1 MLAPPMG
8 RVVSIGTKKLEGRMH
23 LKAMVLVVAAV
34 LGCGAAVAQQPG
46 VVIAFLDKNADG
58 KCDLNEY
65 LTYQQ
70 PRLAEFDKDADGGLN
85 LGEFRESLQGK
96 AKMNAAFV
104 FKNANAE
111 GGRTLSQKEF
121 LGYHA
126 WVFKT
131 YVDADKDGFMSAEEW
146 SAVVAANG

>member
-1 MLAPPMG
+1 MRLRTTGLA
-8 RVVSIGTKKLEGRMH
+8 VVGLA
-23 LKAMVLVVAAV
+23 LAAWPV
-34 LGCGAAVAQQPG
+34 IGAAFAQQPG
-46 VVIAFLDKNADG
+46 MVIAFLDKNADG

-65 LTYQQ
+65 LTFQQ
-70 PRLAEFDKDADGGLN
+70 PRLAQFDKDGDGGLN

-96 AKMNAAFV
+96 SKMNAAFV

-126 WVFKT
+126 WVFQN
-131 YVDADKDGFMSAEEW
+131 YVDSDKDGFMSAEEW
-146 SAVVAANG
+146 SKIMAAAG

>member
-1 MLAPPMG
+1 MG
-8 RVVSIGTKKLEGRMH
+8 KTVSGLIL
-23 LKAMVLVVAAV
+23 LVVLAA
-34 LGCGAAVAQQPG
+34 GPAVAQQPEA
-46 VVIAFLDKNADG
+46 VIAWLDKNSDG

-65 LTYQQ
+65 LMYQQ
-70 PRLAEFDKDADGGLN
+70 PRLAEFDKDTDGGLN

-96 AKMNAAFV
+96 SKMNAQFL

-131 YVDADKDGFMSAEEW
+131 YVDTDKDGFMSPEEW
-146 SAVVAANG
+146 SAIIAAAS

>member
-1 MLAPPMG
+1 MRFMRTGLA
-8 RVVSIGTKKLEGRMH
+8 VVGL
-23 LKAMVLVVAAV
+23 VLAAGPCAVAAI
-34 LGCGAAVAQQPG
+34 AQQPG
-46 VVIAFLDKNADG
+46 MVIAFLDKNADG

-65 LTYQQ
+65 LTFQQ
-70 PRLAEFDKDADGGLN
+70 PRLAQFDKDGDGGLN

-96 AKMNAAFV
+96 SKMNAAIV

-126 WVFKT
+126 WIFQN
-131 YVDADKDGFMSAEEW
+131 YVDSDKDGFMSAEEW
-146 SAVVAANG
+146 SEITAAAG

>member
-1 MLAPPMG
+1 MRLRTTGLA
-8 RVVSIGTKKLEGRMH
+8 VVGLA
-23 LKAMVLVVAAV
+23 LAAWP
-34 LGCGAAVAQQPG
+34 GMGAAFAQQPG
-46 VVIAFLDKNADG
+46 MVIAFLDKNADG

-65 LTYQQ
+65 LTFQQ
-70 PRLAEFDKDADGGLN
+70 PRLAQFDKDGDGGLN

-96 AKMNAAFV
+96 SKMNAAFV

-126 WVFKT
+126 WVFKN
-131 YVDADKDGFMSAEEW
+131 YVDSDKDGFMSAEEW
-146 SAVVAANG
+146 SEIMAAAG